1 MISHPRIGQNNGLGI
16 ALMAATMLIFA
27 LQDGLSRHLASEYNT
42 WLVVMYRFWFFALFV
57 LAWTM
62 RQRGGLRAAV
72 QTRQPLVQTLRGVLL
87 AAEICVM
94 VVALTRLGL
103 VESHAVFASCPLL
116 VAALSGPVLG
126 EKVGWRRWS
135 AIGVGFVGML
145 IILQPGYAVFSA
157 NALIPLAAAFGFALY
172 GLLTRYVARQDASA
186 VSFFWTGVTG
196 AVAITPFGLW
206 HWQAMTAPDAAMM
219 LALAGLA
226 CLGHYLLIKCYE
238 VAEASAVQP
247 FAYLQLAF
255 VAILG
260 LTFFGE
266 QLRPNVAVGTVVV
279 VAAGVFTL
287 WRARLREKSV
297 PLI

>member
-1 MISHPRIGQNNGLGI
+1 MTRTRIAGQDNSLGI

-27 LQDGLSRHLASEYNT
+27 VQDGLSRHLASNYNT
-42 WLVVMYRFWFFALFV
+42 WLVVMYRFWFFAIFV
-57 LAWTM
+57 IALTM
-62 RQRGGLRAAV
+62 RQSGGLRAAAR
-72 QTRQPLVQTLRGVLL
+72 TRQPLVQTLRGVLL
-87 AAEICVM
+87 AGEVCVM
-94 VVALTRLGL
+94 VVAFTRLGL

-135 AIGVGFVGML
+135 AIAVGFVGIV

-172 GLLTRYVARQDASA
+172 GLLTRYVARQDPSA

-206 HWQAMTAPDAAMM
+206 HWQAMTGPDAAMM
-219 LALAGLA
+219 LVLAGLA
-226 CLGHYLLIKCYE
+226 CTGHYLLIKCYE

-255 VAILG
+255 IAILG

-279 VAAGVFTL
+279 VGAGVFTL
-287 WRARLREKSV
+287 WRARVREQTSA
-297 PLI
+297 